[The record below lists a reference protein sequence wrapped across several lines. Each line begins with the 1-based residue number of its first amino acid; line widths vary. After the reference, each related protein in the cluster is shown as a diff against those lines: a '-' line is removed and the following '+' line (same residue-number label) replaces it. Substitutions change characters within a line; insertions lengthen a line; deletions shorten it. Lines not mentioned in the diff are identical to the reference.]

1 MHVFTLF
8 AHIIF
13 FFFVITNSHQS
24 VQIPVYSFHIRRL
37 NCYWGGGGG
46 GGLILVDVENWLDNA
61 RMYNGYLKIN
71 KKKK

>member
-8 AHIIF
+8 PILL

-46 GGLILVDVENWLDNA
+46 LILVDVENWLDNA
-61 RMYNGYLKIN
+61 RMYNGYSKIN

>member
-1 MHVFTLF
+1 M
-8 AHIIF
+8 
-13 FFFVITNSHQS
+13 FFVITNSHQS

-37 NCYWGGGGG
+37 NCHWGGGGGG
-46 GGLILVDVENWLDNA
+46 GGLILVDVENWFDNA

>member
-8 AHIIF
+8 PILL

-37 NCYWGGGGG
+37 NCYWGE